1 MNFYQPQLTYIP
13 SSITNRAVIVYILAL
28 VGCNLL
34 FISHPLDITWWVFGI
49 VEVLTFFMLSNTL
62 TKKWSYIRRSDKW
75 FAKSVFWIAF
85 ALRLIYVLITY
96 WFYMAQCGDAF
107 GYEDADPV
115 AYDEEARTI
124 AQWLHDGN
132 YNPIECL
139 RVHYGLGSG
148 RRYSVAFSDI
158 GFPLYLS
165 LVYFLTGND
174 PVFSILL
181 MRLFNCFWGAW
192 TVVLMYRLSQ
202 RQFGEST
209 ARMVAILCLLMPN
222 LIYYCG
228 TGLKEV
234 LMVFLTVL
242 FIERADNLMR
252 KGKFMLLPT
261 LGLVLIAFYMFM
273 IRTVLA
279 ATLLLAFLTA
289 LVLSSQRVVKSG
301 KRMSLIGI
309 SLCFL
314 VVMVLQNTSIMG
326 DVQSLI
332 DVGGSGQ
339 KENMEWRSTR
349 KDAAGNT
356 QQFARYAGV
365 AVFAPMIFTIPFP
378 TMVETP
384 GQEPQKM
391 IHGGNFCK
399 NIMSFFTIFAL
410 ILLLKSK
417 QWKQHVL
424 PLAILC
430 GYLVV
435 LVFSNFAQSERFHQ
449 PIICFELMF
458 AAYAIS
464 RFREKK
470 KYNTY
475 YVLWLGVMF
484 IAAIA
489 WNWFKLKGRG
499 MI

>member
-13 SSITNRAVIVYILAL
+13 STITNRAVMVYLLAL

-49 VEVLTFFMLSNTL
+49 VEVLTFFILSNTL
-62 TKKWSYIRRSDKW
+62 TKKWSYIRRGDKW
-75 FAKSVFWIAF
+75 FAKSVFWTAF
-85 ALRLIYVLITY
+85 TLRLAYVLVTY
-96 WFYMAQCGDAF
+96 WFYMVQCGDAW
-107 GYEDADPV
+107 GYENGDPTFYDDA
-115 AYDEEARTI
+115 ARI
-124 AQWLHDGN
+124 GAQWLIDGKWNLMEMLRQN
-132 YNPIECL
+132 YNL
-139 RVHYGLGSG
+139 GGVGRGLQ
-148 RRYSVAFSDI
+148 FSDT
-158 GFPLYLS
+158 GFPIYLS
-165 LVYFLTGND
+165 LIYFLVGND

-181 MRLFNCFWGAW
+181 MRLFNCILGAW

-202 RQFGEST
+202 RHFGEST
-209 ARMVAILCLLMPN
+209 ARIVAILCVLMPN

-252 KGKFMLLPT
+252 RGKFMLLPT

-273 IRTVLA
+273 MRTVLA
-279 ATLLLAFLTA
+279 ATLLLAFMTA

-301 KRMSLIGI
+301 KRILLIGI

-332 DVGGSGQ
+332 EERGSGQ
-339 KENMEWRSTR
+339 KANMEWRSQR
-349 KDAAGNT
+349 ENGN
-356 QQFARYAGV
+356 QFAKYAGA

-384 GQEPQKM
+384 GQEHLKM
-391 IHGGNFCK
+391 IHGGDFCK

-410 ILLLKSK
+410 VLLLKNR
-417 QWKQHVL
+417 QWKRHVL
-424 PLAILC
+424 PLAIMC

-435 LVFSNFAQSERFHQ
+435 LVFSKFAQSERFHQ

-458 AAYAIS
+458 AALAIS
-464 RFREKK
+464 RFKEKK